1 MKKGSFLKKALSG
14 VLAGTMVLSLAACSS
29 GSGASSSASAG
40 SSTGASSADS
50 ESGKN
55 VTLEWQQ
62 WWAVECPK
70 GYVQKIVDTYYEK
83 TGVKINLLSA
93 PFADTKTQIQ
103 SGASTGTV
111 ADIVSVDSSW
121 VYDFA
126 DQGILTDMS
135 ALMSKDGYDQ
145 NIIKTQWQV
154 DSKTYAIPIVNYA
167 YPMFYN
173 KDVLKKAGVTDMPKT
188 WTEFEAAC
196 QKIKATGTYPF
207 ALNLDTSSPSGI
219 QNTYMGFAWASGIKM
234 KADDG
239 SYNLSNNTD
248 LKAFAAYMKGLY
260 TKGYIYPGMSS
271 LTEADMSSKFSS
283 GNVAFIIL
291 SAALLNSFH
300 KESPNLNIGA
310 LPIPVKDG
318 YSGKSGMCVASWA
331 LGVTENSKNKEE
343 AMKFIEYLLSG
354 SDGKDGSIDAD
365 LSVTQ
370 SAFPGSSLAQPDYS
384 KADPVFQSIYDM
396 YKAGYPINEF
406 TGMKEAN
413 TIMTDYI
420 NELIPYMDGSSTVD
434 KFFGNVQ
441 DDIKSVY
448 GK

>member
-1 MKKGSFLKKALSG
+1 MNKGKLWRRTLSG
-14 VLAGTMVLSLAACSS
+14 VLAGTMMLSCAACSS
-29 GSGASSSASAG
+29 GSGSSSAAKSASSSGSAAG
-40 SSTGASSADS
+40 GNS
-50 ESGKN
+50 KN

-70 GYVQKIVDTYYEK
+70 GYVQKIVDTYYQK
-83 TGVKINLLSA
+83 TGVKIKLLSA
-93 PFADTKTQIQ
+93 PFADTKTAIE

-126 DQGILTDMS
+126 DQGILTNMS
-135 ALMSKDGYDQ
+135 DLMKKDGFKQD
-145 NIIKTQWQV
+145 IAKTQWQA
-154 DSKTYAIPIVNYA
+154 KNNTYAIPIVNYA

-173 KDVLKKAGVTDMPKT
+173 KDVLKKAGVTDLPKT

-196 QKIKATGTYPF
+196 QKIKATGAYPF

-234 KADDG
+234 KTNDG
-239 SYNLSNNTD
+239 GYNLSNNPD
-248 LKAFAAYMKGLY
+248 LKAFAEYMKGLS

-283 GNVAFIIL
+283 GNIGFVIL
-291 SAALLNSFH
+291 SAAILNSFR

-310 LPIPVKDG
+310 VPVPVKDG
-318 YSGKSGMCVASWA
+318 YTGQSGMCVASWA

-343 AMKFIEYLLSG
+343 AMKFVEYLLSG

-365 LSVTQ
+365 LAVTQ

-396 YKAGYPINEF
+396 YKKGYPINEF
-406 TGMKEAN
+406 TGMKQAN

-420 NELIPYMDGSSTVD
+420 NELVPYMNGKTTVD
-434 KFFGNVQ
+434 QYLGKVQ
-441 DDIKSVY
+441 SDISSVY